1 MEQISEVTVVAYRQA
16 LPDGSGAAVQFGT
29 GNGASLTTWPS
40 AGSEDL
46 VSQDLT
52 PQEYDAWLTGHP
64 EFNRLPPYP
73 LVASAPK
80 NGNTLG
86 RLQGEVAML
95 KVSAAAANPPVAA
108 ETAKEAGWWASAGA
122 WVHGG
127 LDALGAIPEVGAV
140 FDGANALVYSAE
152 GDFAQAAISG
162 GAAALDL
169 VPIAGTA
176 GKVAEFGVKGAVK
189 LAAKDAAEQ
198 AAKAEAKQLAE
209 QEAKHLAEQEAKQ
222 IAEQEAKQ
230 AEHAA
235 EKDAGEAAKPPK
247 GKDGGKV
254 KGGPCDHLKQGSGKG
269 PYRGGAHSK
278 TSKPVNDGKDSHH
291 MPADDV
297 SPLARN
303 DGPAIQMDPNDH
315 YQTASNGRGGSEAR
329 QYRQMIGDLLKSGNW
344 RKAMATEIQDIRDI
358 AKAIGN
364 AGKYNEAMLEM
375 LEYFRCLEKN
385 GLLPLG

>member
-1 MEQISEVTVVAYRQA
+1 MTIS
-16 LPDGSGAAVQFGT
+16 
-29 GNGASLTTWPS
+29 N
-40 AGSEDL
+40 
-46 VSQDLT
+46 
-52 PQEYDAWLTGHP
+52 
-64 EFNRLPPYP
+64 
-73 LVASAPK
+73 
-80 NGNTLG
+80 
-86 RLQGEVAML
+86 
-95 KVSAAAANPPVAA
+95 
-108 ETAKEAGWWASAGA
+108 
-122 WVHGG
+122 
-127 LDALGAIPEVGAV
+127 
-140 FDGANALVYSAE
+140 
-152 GDFAQAAISG
+152 
-162 GAAALDL
+162 
-169 VPIAGTA
+169 
-176 GKVAEFGVKGAVK
+176 
-189 LAAKDAAEQ
+189 
-198 AAKAEAKQLAE
+198 LAE
-209 QEAKHLAEQEAKQ
+209 L
-222 IAEQEAKQ
+222 EAKQ

-235 EKDAGEAAKPPK
+235 EKDASEAAKPPK

-303 DGPAIQMDPNDH
+303 DGPAIQMDPSDH